1 MIARAGNSPTTSA
14 IIDEGV
20 NSLLEHPFLITYDNL
35 RGTQIEEPPQPII
48 AIDHPPIKVVEVRGS
63 KPSPI
68 QLNHRTKVR
77 GEYREHGYPL
87 G

>member
-14 IIDEGV
+14 IVDEGI
-20 NSLLEHPFLITYDNL
+20 NSLLEHPFLITHDNL
-35 RGTQIEEPPQPII
+35 GSAQIEESPQPIV

-77 GEYREHGYPL
+77 REYREYG
-87 G
+87 